1 MKEIGEFHIKIL
13 NLYSVEPDKDIG
25 ESIDIFISLMQIYEE
40 KDDLSQILKYAEE
53 ILKIDPYNDVAL
65 DIKDRIESE
74 IAQIKR

>member
-40 KDDLSQILKYAEE
+40 KDDLS
-53 ILKIDPYNDVAL
+53 
-65 DIKDRIESE
+65 
-74 IAQIKR
+74 